1 MSITKSQIVENLRN
15 QDSNYYKGHSD
26 EEIFQATL
34 QKNPEL
40 LNILKLETTGQ
51 QLYKKIGSA
60 ASAGFGKRFMHQFE
74 TQQREM
80 GAGLAGMM
88 PWNSTKAAEDRRKYV
103 ENIYKRK
110 IADDVELQ
118 ALLAWKEDEPGW
130 TNLNTAVRS
139 LSEALPSLSLA
150 IVSTGVGVAA
160 SAATGGSSLA
170 ITTASLAPMFAME
183 AGTEYVE
190 AMRTMVDEMGMDAE
204 EARGYAQVA
213 AGTYGV
219 VSTLLERVGAKQ
231 YLKLVPGLNV
241 KTVEGELLK
250 KFTKS
255 IVKSGAN
262 KNFIVRQGARAL
274 AGTAQ
279 TLSGAMQ
286 EGTTEWMQSV
296 TQQTINLGLKHG
308 LGEDGVGVLRAMQQN
323 FKKASTSKEALE
335 EGFAGATTG
344 ILGFGKGY
352 TTSVS
357 KSVTSEDIAAMESVP
372 PSVPPSEKADYSK
385 MVIKELK
392 PLLKERGLSHKGKKA
407 DLVARLEQNDAVKE
421 VTTKDVLVEDT
432 SLFGRFLSA
441 VINPSEKM
449 GDIVEE
455 VKGVKTPLEE
465 AIKGVEGVSNTGKKL
480 LQLIKGKP
488 ELVDSIVEHEE
499 SKQLFTFLHSA
510 LEEASGQKIA
520 IEDIT
525 QHVKAFAIK
534 GNITTPSSDVV
545 TDELG
550 AVQDIEPVVTYDPS
564 MIEDIIETES
574 PVTPEPKDGP
584 IDNDIPLPSEPGMPG
599 VTLQGGVSVK
609 GGQPPLSVYDDEQ
622 GVSKKGTRPK
632 PIHSIGN
639 IIQVNDNV
647 DLAQVSDKNVAKGLK
662 KGGKYKVVKV
672 TPKMYKVQEVDSDGD
687 TFGPIKQIFQNAK
700 VAGKWTNK
708 HLIESKEPTV
718 DYNTYSNTQ
727 LNKKIKELGIEANV
741 PKTKTGKISF
751 AKNNK
756 EEIIRQIEIAES
768 AKISIKQ
775 TAQEEV
781 APAMQESV
789 AEEIEPQMAEPPIA
803 EEEVPEKILAIKT
816 KKGEKIEVTPTAPAT
831 KDNIKDFDDTVVTV
845 ANSEEELAALESGE
859 TPAKETLVFIGD
871 KPHLQDED
879 GVTEEISIDRAV
891 KLVNAT
897 AVKEKAPAEVTPTA
911 LKISKIVKKII
922 SGGQIGADIF
932 GLEVGQ
938 ELGIETGGTAPPKF
952 QTSDGKQPE
961 KLKGYGL
968 VAGAKDPKVYR
979 KRTIKN
985 VKDADGTV
993 IFGDLD
999 SSGSKLTVNS
1009 AKANKKPYITNPTA
1023 KQLKAW
1029 IKENNINTLNV
1040 AGNRNIHAA
1049 EVKPILKE
1057 ALSEEPLAVAKEVT
1071 TESIET
1077 EDKASLSDYGAPSN
1091 ETDMLEN
1098 FQDEGSSEEQLI
1110 SHNKKLA
1117 EKILN
1122 RLKKHFPFIDIKT
1135 FEGLINV
1142 HGVNRIGFAM
1152 EKLVAWSTT
1161 DGRLD
1166 TMPHEFAHI
1175 YIKMLRNE
1183 PIIKLGIKQFES
1195 EEALVKQIGLYYTDR
1210 IQEKSIIKRIKI
1222 WLKQFAN
1229 KLRLRFGKLDKIAE
1243 EDLGQI
1249 IAEEFYQGRWL
1260 GVEVAVGEQFL
1271 EFANDKE
1278 VDTEET
1284 ERSDEQIFNQLSKIP
1299 NDIQIT
1305 SFLSNTLGIY
1315 IDSKLDYPHIID
1327 IAKESKTFEEYRASL
1342 FTWAKSI
1349 VESRAREND
1358 KLKSYTD
1365 LIKEPLS
1372 KDEIAALS
1380 VKERKAYKKAQARRD
1395 RINSQLRNDWLKAL
1409 VRIRRFSRNNPS
1421 RQGKDT
1427 RVYQEWIVTGKG
1439 ETGILIADDYN
1450 KITGK
1455 KAPETN
1461 TMNFIEEQFIKE
1473 ESENRLFFLPVKE
1486 IMHERVNGKTK
1497 EVFHV
1502 SAVMDFSKSVIN
1514 TAQKDKV
1521 ERYIAI
1527 IGKYLGSIQVE
1538 SQAKA
1543 KKINNSK
1550 KSKPQKMKLLQVLRD
1565 ETRMQLIDVSKK
1577 SNLLSIIGSKMG
1589 DYSAIISTKTAKSD
1603 LPTNITPD
1611 SFVRFIDNEVENGNM
1626 TEEHQ
1631 ETIFKETRMDKIS
1644 ISKNPLITN
1653 TLEEYINNNP
1663 NMGTFELMNNII
1675 NYGNTALKAKAQMS
1689 QMLSRYK
1696 FWQEARVKDYLMYEN
1711 SASDSMTRL
1720 SIDFAEGPHPK
1731 GAGKAKLMLI
1741 DGDVKAMV
1749 SVDGKEISAGNYDG
1763 FDGATFTGTRY
1774 LSKIAKAF
1782 GYKQLHQIKT
1792 FIRQRD
1798 NDTDYIG
1805 MKHMQFNPYKGMRFY
1820 RGDTLIA
1827 EVRGSGADT
1836 YFVDMRPDSPT
1847 YEQKFDMIASP
1858 NEAKM
1863 SYGKYS
1869 KDNDGFYKL
1878 HDIAENSIKVT
1889 QVKDKTKTTASHPI
1903 ALGELLLA
1911 IQDTDGNAQDLI
1923 KQIRKRYG
1931 VVVAHYMEQLNS
1943 FYENPKLLKDFV
1955 SRVRAEENIPTELE
1969 EYIDLIGDDGRGLFH
1984 PVIISHLLPILN
1996 SRIFKE
2002 GIFKAR
2008 GWENKASDVYLKPAA
2023 HLQIKDGNVMVSSN
2037 NTVAVNQVE
2046 SAYIKDKGEQSWAN
2060 EHDKIKALNEWLEA
2074 GNNVKILIHRNP
2086 IAKVTGPVLRNI
2098 QRLVEGQHGQTIML
2112 STKDV
2117 IDILDGDWDGDKAVF
2132 EFIGKDYVE
2141 ALENWQE
2148 SSTYK
2153 DVDKIVSLAPF
2164 GKRTDKDDTLSNT
2177 SVSSWDDV
2185 ATTVSNNA
2193 ITDGATGVMVNA
2205 RTVLSQLSYKKFK
2218 VFIESLED
2226 SNGYIEIAD
2235 PNTEVVMDYIEV
2247 DETQLDKR
2255 ELSVIENNGD
2265 SIVEIDGK
2273 KYLKTTKQHE
2283 LAILFQ
2289 MAVDAV
2295 KYRFWGEIVAESK
2308 LSNFEFML
2316 TRIFNRSDGKTLTK
2330 AQLKL
2335 AGVMFSAQ
2343 NISKIRAGR
2352 TKENMAASFDQNVNN
2367 SLRLAELVY
2376 DLDTGKKKS
2385 NVAYNKAFMEFAGE
2399 NAKGEMDVPLK
2410 VEMENNISPAEE
2422 LLLGI
2427 GKNIHTSPFYYITT
2441 NRHARNTSHVL
2452 AMNALMKSATGTKL
2466 YAQFMVGDKQSEFQ
2480 QVQDFLYKKDNDGN
2494 NFVSIWKS
2502 LLEKTERIKDIRMD
2516 LNQDFVNFVDK
2527 YIGEWESM
2535 SNHAQSWATIEML
2548 SGFNNDINIMKLPPL
2563 KLMNKDVI
2571 KRYLPL
2577 FESYLREQ
2585 SSDLSESKTS
2595 QEVRQ
2600 DSILNQYLKAQEQV
2614 VAKYEQ
2620 ADEKVGVCN

>member
-1 MSITKSQIVENLRN
+1 
-15 QDSNYYKGHSD
+15 
-26 EEIFQATL
+26 
-34 QKNPEL
+34 
-40 LNILKLETTGQ
+40 
-51 QLYKKIGSA
+51 
-60 ASAGFGKRFMHQFE
+60 
-74 TQQREM
+74 
-80 GAGLAGMM
+80 
-88 PWNSTKAAEDRRKYV
+88 
-103 ENIYKRK
+103 
-110 IADDVELQ
+110 
-118 ALLAWKEDEPGW
+118 
-130 TNLNTAVRS
+130 
-139 LSEALPSLSLA
+139 
-150 IVSTGVGVAA
+150 
-160 SAATGGSSLA
+160 
-170 ITTASLAPMFAME
+170 
-183 AGTEYVE
+183 
-190 AMRTMVDEMGMDAE
+190 
-204 EARGYAQVA
+204 
-213 AGTYGV
+213 
-219 VSTLLERVGAKQ
+219 
-231 YLKLVPGLNV
+231 
-241 KTVEGELLK
+241 
-250 KFTKS
+250 
-255 IVKSGAN
+255 
-262 KNFIVRQGARAL
+262 
-274 AGTAQ
+274 
-279 TLSGAMQ
+279 
-286 EGTTEWMQSV
+286 
-296 TQQTINLGLKHG
+296 
-308 LGEDGVGVLRAMQQN
+308 
-323 FKKASTSKEALE
+323 
-335 EGFAGATTG
+335 
-344 ILGFGKGY
+344 
-352 TTSVS
+352 
-357 KSVTSEDIAAMESVP
+357 
-372 PSVPPSEKADYSK
+372 
-385 MVIKELK
+385 
-392 PLLKERGLSHKGKKA
+392 
-407 DLVARLEQNDAVKE
+407 
-421 VTTKDVLVEDT
+421 
-432 SLFGRFLSA
+432 
-441 VINPSEKM
+441 
-449 GDIVEE
+449 
-455 VKGVKTPLEE
+455 
-465 AIKGVEGVSNTGKKL
+465 
-480 LQLIKGKP
+480 
-488 ELVDSIVEHEE
+488 
-499 SKQLFTFLHSA
+499 
-510 LEEASGQKIA
+510 
-520 IEDIT
+520 
-525 QHVKAFAIK
+525 
-534 GNITTPSSDVV
+534 
-545 TDELG
+545 
-550 AVQDIEPVVTYDPS
+550 
-564 MIEDIIETES
+564 
-574 PVTPEPKDGP
+574 
-584 IDNDIPLPSEPGMPG
+584 
-599 VTLQGGVSVK
+599 
-609 GGQPPLSVYDDEQ
+609 
-622 GVSKKGTRPK
+622 
-632 PIHSIGN
+632 
-639 IIQVNDNV
+639 
-647 DLAQVSDKNVAKGLK
+647 
-662 KGGKYKVVKV
+662 
-672 TPKMYKVQEVDSDGD
+672 
-687 TFGPIKQIFQNAK
+687 
-700 VAGKWTNK
+700 
-708 HLIESKEPTV
+708 
-718 DYNTYSNTQ
+718 
-727 LNKKIKELGIEANV
+727 
-741 PKTKTGKISF
+741 
-751 AKNNK
+751 
-756 EEIIRQIEIAES
+756 
-768 AKISIKQ
+768 
-775 TAQEEV
+775 
-781 APAMQESV
+781 
-789 AEEIEPQMAEPPIA
+789 
-803 EEEVPEKILAIKT
+803 
-816 KKGEKIEVTPTAPAT
+816 
-831 KDNIKDFDDTVVTV
+831 
-845 ANSEEELAALESGE
+845 
-859 TPAKETLVFIGD
+859 
-871 KPHLQDED
+871 
-879 GVTEEISIDRAV
+879 
-891 KLVNAT
+891 
-897 AVKEKAPAEVTPTA
+897 
-911 LKISKIVKKII
+911 
-922 SGGQIGADIF
+922 
-932 GLEVGQ
+932 
-938 ELGIETGGTAPPKF
+938 
-952 QTSDGKQPE
+952 
-961 KLKGYGL
+961 
-968 VAGAKDPKVYR
+968 
-979 KRTIKN
+979 
-985 VKDADGTV
+985 
-993 IFGDLD
+993 
-999 SSGSKLTVNS
+999 
-1009 AKANKKPYITNPTA
+1009 
-1023 KQLKAW
+1023 
-1029 IKENNINTLNV
+1029 
-1040 AGNRNIHAA
+1040 
-1049 EVKPILKE
+1049 
-1057 ALSEEPLAVAKEVT
+1057 
-1071 TESIET
+1071 
-1077 EDKASLSDYGAPSN
+1077 
-1091 ETDMLEN
+1091 MLEN

-1142 HGVNRIGFAM
+1142 HGINRIGFAM

-1243 EDLGQI
+1243 EDFGQI

-1271 EFANDKE
+1271 DFENKSEADIE
-1278 VDTEET
+1278 DTE
-1284 ERSDEQIFNQLSKIP
+1284 RLDEVIEGKLNKVP
-1299 NDIQIT
+1299 NDIHIT
-1305 SFLSNTLGIY
+1305 SFLSDTLGIY
-1315 IDSKLDYPHIID
+1315 IDSKTDYPNIID
-1327 IAKESKTFEEYRASL
+1327 IAKESSTFEEYRANI
-1342 FTWAKSI
+1342 FTYAKSI

-1365 LIKEPLS
+1365 LIQIPLT

-1521 ERYIAI
+1521 EQYIAI

-1589 DYSAIISTKTAKSD
+1589 DNSAIISTKTAKSD

-1696 FWQEARVKDYLMYEN
+1696 FWQEVRVKDYLMYEN

-1749 SVDGKEISAGNYDG
+1749 NVDGKEIIAGNYDG

-1923 KQIRKRYG
+1923 KQIKKRYG

-1969 EYIDLIGDDGRGLFH
+1969 EYIGLIGDDGRGLFH

-2046 SAYIKDKGEQSWAN
+2046 SAYIKDKGKQSWAN

-2247 DETQLDKR
+2247 DETQLDER

-2399 NAKGEMDVPLK
+2399 NAKGKMDVPLK